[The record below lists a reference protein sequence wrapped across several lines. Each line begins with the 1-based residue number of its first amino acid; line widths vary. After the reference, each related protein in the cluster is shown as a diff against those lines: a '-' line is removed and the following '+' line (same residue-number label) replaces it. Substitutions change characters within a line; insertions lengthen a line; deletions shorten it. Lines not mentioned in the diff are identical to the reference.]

1 MDQTSVV
8 TTKLYTH
15 SSKTQWPGMMSFK
28 TALHKPPPLGRKYL
42 YNGRQNGYDG
52 WVMPLSPWEDFFRAK
67 ITKIFTDSQNV
78 LDIGGGLRIAKDKN
92 NRYSAKNEWIIPLL
106 AKVDY
111 KVLDPVA
118 DYNPDIVGDIHN
130 LPMADNSLDAIT
142 CIAVLEHVKN
152 PFKAVEEMHRVLKPG
167 GQCFVYVP
175 FLYYY
180 HPMKGYYDDYW
191 RFTNDGLDELF
202 KEFSV
207 VEKQNVRGA
216 IETVIRLTPIGR
228 MEINC
233 RLARYMDG
241 LFNKINSRQTSGY
254 HLLAVK

>member
-1 MDQTSVV
+1 
-8 TTKLYTH
+8 
-15 SSKTQWPGMMSFK
+15 MMSFK
-28 TALHKPPPLGRKYL
+28 SAVHTPPSLGRKYL

-92 NRYSAKNEWIIPLL
+92 NRYSAKNAWVIPLQ

-118 DYNPDIVGDIHN
+118 DYHPDIVGDIHN

-167 GQCFVYVP
+167 GYCYVFVP

-180 HPMKGYYDDYW
+180 HPMKGYYNDYW
-191 RFTNDGLDELF
+191 RFTSDGIDELF
-202 KEFSV
+202 KQFSSL
-207 VEKQNVRGA
+207 EKQNVRGA
-216 IETVIRLTPIGR
+216 IETWVHLSP
-228 MEINC
+228 
-233 RLARYMDG
+233 LAKYKIPNYLAG
-241 LFNKINSRQTSGY
+241 LLDRVFNKLTSNQTSGFNVF
-254 HLLAVK
+254 LVK